1 MNLDRA
7 LQYNT
12 AALAVMGALFLGLGH
27 QSALLPVALA
37 LAAIVSV
44 GLSHRFVWM
53 RLNRLM
59 ANLAAL
65 AAVCWSM
72 RSFFAGVGTEEQ
84 LLAVADMLVYLQ
96 IVLLFQEKSGR
107 VYWQLIVLSLLQVV
121 VAAALNLGPHFGLLL
136 VLYMITALTGLVLLC
151 SYREWRK
158 FGTPVTAQPA
168 TAGWAALLGE
178 PAAQAPLAAEA
189 TAAGAGRAAVGRRV
203 GLLAVATLVFAVV
216 YFYAVPR
223 HRDGSWADL
232 RGGNHASSGFT
243 TQIALEEFGRIHL
256 SNQLVMRVKL
266 TEADTGQPYHLLG
279 DPYFHGLALTDY
291 LYDQAGARWVAG
303 RLPRTAKIMPAS
315 PPERSTP
322 VSNLVRQ
329 DFMLEGGSHNL
340 YAILPIAALQNGA
353 AELTMTPIS
362 NRIVRVGN
370 TDDQRV
376 QREFQFSVATSGLRN
391 GRQVRGVPHRN
402 RRITDGDKARWI
414 NEQEMLMRFD
424 ANRFS
429 GLAAVAKRAVAE
441 AGVAEAGPLEQAVA
455 LERHFTEPGLVS
467 LFVNARFFAR
477 QRTRPD
483 RRLCGE
489 SPHRPLRVFC
499 AAPWS

>member
-27 QSALLPVALA
+27 QSAALPVALA

-151 SYREWRK
+151 SYRESRK
-158 FGTPVTAQPA
+158 VWHARHR
-168 TAGWAALLGE
+168 AARNGRLGR
-178 PAAQAPLAAEA
+178 L
-189 TAAGAGRAAVGRRV
+189 AGRTGGPSSARGRSNRCGCRKGRRRSARGTARRSNSRFRR
-203 GLLAVATLVFAVV
+203 GLFLCGAPPSRRLMG
-216 YFYAVPR
+216 
-223 HRDGSWADL
+223 GSA
-232 RGGNHASSGFT
+232 RGNHASSGFT

-391 GRQVRGVPHRN
+391 GRQVPRRPPSQSQNHR
-402 RRITDGDKARWI
+402 R
-414 NEQEMLMRFD
+414 
-424 ANRFS
+424 
-429 GLAAVAKRAVAE
+429 
-441 AGVAEAGPLEQAVA
+441 
-455 LERHFTEPGLVS
+455 
-467 LFVNARFFAR
+467 
-477 QRTRPD
+477 
-483 RRLCGE
+483 
-489 SPHRPLRVFC
+489 
-499 AAPWS
+499 